1 MEIFRLITIILYVV
15 ETTIWYLFTRRRP
28 DLWRDKLTGMYS
40 SDDGLMFTHKAV
52 FVLVH
57 HFIDLIL
64 TMVHLGLSTYF
75 AYIGPISLTNILLP
89 VMAAILAGL
98 NLGVVFTDIIYI
110 NDEDYKPTDLESL
123 YNV

>member
-1 MEIFRLITIILYVV
+1 MEILRLIIITLYVV
-15 ETTIWYLFTRRRP
+15 EIAVWYLFTQYRP
-28 DLWRDKLTGMYS
+28 DLWWDKLTGIYS
-40 SDDGLMFTHKAV
+40 SDDGLMFTHKAI

-64 TMVHLGLSTYF
+64 TMVHLGLSVYF
-75 AYIGPISLTNILLP
+75 AYIGPISFVNILLP

-98 NLGVVFTDIIYI
+98 NLGIVFTGIIYI
-110 NDEDYKPTDLESL
+110 NDEDYKPTDLEGL

>member
-1 MEIFRLITIILYVV
+1 MEIFRLVTIVLYVAELAV
-15 ETTIWYLFTRRRP
+15 WFIFTQRHP
-28 DLWRDKLTGMYS
+28 ELWWDKLTGVYS
-40 SDDGLMFTHKAV
+40 SDDGLMFTRKAM

-57 HFIDLIL
+57 HFVDLIL
-64 TMVHLGLSTYF
+64 TMVYLGLSTYIAYTSPVSF
-75 AYIGPISLTNILLP
+75 ANILLP

-98 NLGVVFTDIIYI
+98 SLGIVFTDVLYI

>member
-1 MEIFRLITIILYVV
+1 MEIFRLVTITLYVV
-15 ETTIWYLFTRRRP
+15 ETVIWYLFTQHRP
-28 DLWRDKLTGMYS
+28 DLWWDKLTGMYS
-40 SDDGLMFTHKAV
+40 SDDGLMFTRKAV

-75 AYIGPISLTNILLP
+75 AYIGPISFVNILLP

-98 NLGVVFTDIIYI
+98 NLGTVFTDIIYI
-110 NDEDYKPTDLESL
+110 NDEDYKPTDLEGL